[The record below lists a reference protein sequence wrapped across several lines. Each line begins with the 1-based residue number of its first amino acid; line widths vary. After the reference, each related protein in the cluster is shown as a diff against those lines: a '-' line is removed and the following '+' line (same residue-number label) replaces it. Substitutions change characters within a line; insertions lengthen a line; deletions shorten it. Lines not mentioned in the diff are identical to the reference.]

1 MQFRFSEI
9 GLDIYFGISEIARNR
24 EASGERPMQSTD
36 WPSEH
41 SEALHDYLA
50 RDMSFSE
57 AARALNAKFGTAYS
71 RSAAIGRA
79 KRMGFAG
86 PDRPDQMSKSAPT
99 TQSPHLERPRERHV
113 PEPLQRI
120 PVFER
125 QSAAAGKTAPAP
137 RPRVHAAGAGLEAQE
152 NAKASLCRNRSAPSL
167 LARSRARRLPLSL
180 WRRRGGRGHHILRSQ
195 AASGLELLRSA
206 FSSDARPRHRLG
218 ARRRH
223 CLAQACRG
231 GMTRQP
237 RNRHF

>member
-50 RDMSFSE
+50 RNMSFSE

-86 PDRPDQMSKSAPT
+86 PDRPDQMSKPAPT

-125 QSAAAGKTAPAP
+125 VKMEKLRCVEIDPRHLCLLDLERGDCRYPYGGDEEGEAITFCGHKRRPGSTYCGPHFHLTRGPGTASERAAGT
-137 RPRVHAAGAGLEAQE
+137 V
-152 NAKASLCRNRSAPSL
+152 
-167 LARSRARRLPLSL
+167 
-180 WRRRGGRGHHILRSQ
+180 
-195 AASGLELLRSA
+195 LLRLVA
-206 FSSDARPRHRLG
+206 VA
-218 ARRRH
+218 
-223 CLAQACRG
+223 
-231 GMTRQP
+231 
-237 RNRHF
+237 